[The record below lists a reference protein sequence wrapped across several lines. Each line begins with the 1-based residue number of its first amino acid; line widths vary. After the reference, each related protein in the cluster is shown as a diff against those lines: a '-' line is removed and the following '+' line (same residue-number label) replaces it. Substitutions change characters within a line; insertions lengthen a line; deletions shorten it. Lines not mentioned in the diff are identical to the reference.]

1 MCDNFPA
8 EFLIDYVRVY
18 QDTSQ
23 EDQTVGCSTR
33 THPTKTWIKV
43 ITPKIRNLQKKS
55 NISPFFFFFFFLGAS
70 NNV

>member
-18 QDTSQ
+18 QDISQ

-43 ITPKIRNLQKKS
+43 ISPQIE
-55 NISPFFFFFFFLGAS
+55 ISKENQCIILFFFLGAS
-70 NNV
+70 DNV